1 VIWWIVSIGLITLG
15 IAGVIGN
22 WLGALNAMRAHDGHG
37 FSMVPMVFG
46 IMLFFGVVTLP
57 IEFGINRYV
66 AAYLVMSLDVMM
78 PIGLGFWIMVLINV
92 TRPAMRRK
100 RKT

>member
-1 VIWWIVSIGLITLG
+1 MIWWIVSIGLITFG
-15 IAGVIGN
+15 IAGVIAN
-22 WLGALNAMRAHDGHG
+22 WLGALNAMRACDGHG

-57 IEFGINRYV
+57 IEFGTNRYL

-78 PIGLGFWIMVLINV
+78 PIGLGFWIMLLINV
-92 TRPAMRRK
+92 IRPALRCK
-100 RKT
+100 RKI